1 VSDYDTDIWLE
12 DFVSGL
18 LDRTGLKLWI
28 EELDVD
34 ERTRTIT
41 LQLDGPD
48 KARAIGRDGQVLEAI
63 QHLAV
68 AAAANAGV
76 ARERIIIDV
85 DGYRQRRDERL
96 KEDALRMAEEALE
109 TGEALSFEPMPPRE
123 RRLVHLAVADIAGIT
138 TESRGEGE
146 DRYVR
151 LVPSDR

>member
-1 VSDYDTDIWLE
+1 MSDTDTDIWLE

-48 KARAIGRDGQVLEAI
+48 KARAIGRDGQVLDAI

-68 AAAANAGV
+68 SAAANAGV
-76 ARERIIIDV
+76 SRERIIIDV

-96 KEDALRMAEEALE
+96 QEDALRMAEEAIE
-109 TGEALSFEPMPPRE
+109 TGEPMSFEPMPPRE
-123 RRLVHLAVADIAGIT
+123 RRLVHLAVADISGIT
-138 TESRGEGE
+138 TESLGEGE

-151 LVPSDR
+151 LVPSAR